1 MKTESLGHAYH
12 CSMKHVPLLTA
23 VIVVVSASGCG
34 GGSSGSMNKT
44 TSTQSTSSQAAG
56 GAVVQTIKIQ
66 EKEYQLTPSAV
77 KLSKPGTY
85 VFEGVNK
92 GTISHAL
99 AISGAGISQSSSPV
113 APGQTTMLKVTL
125 TKAGQYQIYCP
136 IDGHKNMGMRG
147 TVTLGSGG
155 ANGSTGSAPTA
166 TTSTSTTSGGS
177 GSTGY

>member
-1 MKTESLGHAYH
+1 VKTESLGHAYH

-23 VIVVVSASGCG
+23 VIVVVAASGCG
-34 GGSSGSMNKT
+34 GGSSGS

-66 EKEYQLTPSAV
+66 EKEYRLTPSAV
-77 KLSKPGTY
+77 KVSKPGTY

>member
-1 MKTESLGHAYH
+1 MKQ
-12 CSMKHVPLLTA
+12 VPLLTA
-23 VIVVVSASGCG
+23 VVVVVAASGCG
-34 GGSSGSMNKT
+34 GGSSGSMNKA
-44 TSTQSTSSQAAG
+44 TSTQSTSSQAGAG
-56 GAVVQTIKIQ
+56 AIVQTIKIQ

-99 AISGAGISQSSSPV
+99 AIVGTGISQSSSPV

-136 IDGHKNMGMRG
+136 IDGHKNMGMKG

-155 ANGSTGSAPTA
+155 AKGSTGSAPTA
-166 TTSTSTTSGGS
+166 TTSTGRSS